1 MDFKALEE
9 FLSVSNIITNQV
21 FDTLLEFMNYNSNG
35 MKVSVAKLLG
45 VVRDRIENNEHIIL
59 ERTNVTLTLVT
70 FDKIVEEYFG
80 EIISDRIK
88 ED

>member
-45 VVRDRIENNEHIIL
+45 IVRDRIENNENIIL
-59 ERTNVTLTLVT
+59 ECTNETLTLIT

-80 EIISDRIK
+80 EIISDRVK

>member
-35 MKVSVAKLLG
+35 IKVSVAKLLG
-45 VVRDRIENNEHIIL
+45 VVRDRIENNENIIL
-59 ERTNVTLTLVT
+59 ECTNETLTLIT
-70 FDKIVEEYFG
+70 FDKMVEEYFG
-80 EIISDRIK
+80 EIISDRVK